1 MKNKEEEKHKKE
13 INTNSESENQEEEEE
28 EEEEGE
34 EDKNKEE
41 ISPEDEL
48 KHADIITKYKNA
60 GDIANKV
67 LAYLVSQCLPGKYA
81 LDLCMEGDKM
91 ITDQVSTIFS
101 KGKIEKGV
109 AFPTC
114 ISINNCLGHYS
125 PLMDD
130 RSVILKEGDIVK
142 IDLGVH
148 IDGCIALVA
157 HTTICTNNPNNPTT
171 GKAADVIA
179 AAYYASEIAHRL
191 VKPGKKNSEVT
202 ENILKVAK
210 QFGCEPME
218 GVLSHQLKK
227 FVIDGNK
234 VIINK
239 QTLDQKVEE
248 FEFQEYQAF
257 AIDIVMSTGEG
268 KSREMENRTT
278 IFKRNVDQ
286 NYLLKMKAS
295 RYVFNEIN
303 QKFPTFPFTLRA
315 LDEKKGRLGITE
327 LLKHNLVSPY
337 PVLYEK
343 EGEIVAQFKFTVLI
357 LPSSTNRITGHP
369 VPYIKSEKKIEDP
382 SLNEIL
388 KMGTKRESS
397 QQLSSEQSQQSSE
410 PKQSQQLFEPKPT
423 EQLSQQSKK

>member
-1 MKNKEEEKHKKE
+1 
-13 INTNSESENQEEEEE
+13 
-28 EEEEGE
+28 
-34 EDKNKEE
+34 
-41 ISPEDEL
+41 
-48 KHADIITKYKNA
+48 
-60 GDIANKV
+60 
-67 LAYLVSQCLPGKYA
+67 
-81 LDLCMEGDKM
+81 
-91 ITDQVSTIFS
+91 
-101 KGKIEKGV
+101 
-109 AFPTC
+109 
-114 ISINNCLGHYS
+114 
-125 PLMDD
+125 
-130 RSVILKEGDIVK
+130 
-142 IDLGVH
+142 
-148 IDGCIALVA
+148 
-157 HTTICTNNPNNPTT
+157 
-171 GKAADVIA
+171 
-179 AAYYASEIAHRL
+179 
-191 VKPGKKNSEVT
+191 
-202 ENILKVAK
+202 
-210 QFGCEPME
+210 ME

-357 LPSSTNRITGHP
+357 LPSS
-369 VPYIKSEKKIEDP
+369 K
-382 SLNEIL
+382 
-388 KMGTKRESS
+388 
-397 QQLSSEQSQQSSE
+397 
-410 PKQSQQLFEPKPT
+410 
-423 EQLSQQSKK
+423 